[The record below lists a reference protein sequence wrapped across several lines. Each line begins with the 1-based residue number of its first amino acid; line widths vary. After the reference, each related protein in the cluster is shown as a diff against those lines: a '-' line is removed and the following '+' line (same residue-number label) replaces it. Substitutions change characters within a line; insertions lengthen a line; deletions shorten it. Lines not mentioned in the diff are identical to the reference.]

1 MVQAV
6 VGGYTNKEI
15 AEKLAISQNT
25 TKHHLSSIFDKLGV
39 SNRLELALFT
49 HSHRLLRRGAESI
62 Q

>member
-1 MVQAV
+1 MAE
-6 VGGYTNKEI
+6 GWSNHAI
-15 AEKLAISQNT
+15 AEKLVISQNT

-49 HSHRLLRRGAESI
+49 HSHRLLQRGAASI